1 MRYSR
6 TITLA
11 ALVALAST
19 LCEASETMLRGRY
32 GSRSVE
38 GRKLY
43 ETRDELGLLARDGQ
57 WLRVKPKS
65 AGGFRPISS
74 RFRSLSA
81 AEMRSQLTSEFG
93 RHYEVTGTGHYL
105 VVHPRGQGSQWA
117 NHFEQLYRNF
127 SHYFSVRGLKLRRP
141 EFPLVAVV
149 WANRVEFLKAA
160 AREGSKLP
168 SQSIGYY
175 SQRTNRIMLYDQS
188 AGRAKSGLSSTMPTI
203 IHEATHQTAFNT
215 GIHNRFGQTPRWVVE
230 GLGTMFESRGV
241 WNSHKYPRAQDR
253 IDKARL
259 ANFREYLKRRKPQA
273 MADLIA
279 SDRSFKQDIAG
290 AYAESWALTLYLVE
304 TQPQQYCR
312 YLQKTADR
320 PSFRA
325 YTGAQR
331 LDDFN
336 SVFRKDLKL
345 LEAQYLR
352 YMKRLP
358 GG

>member
-1 MRYSR
+1 MRHPK
-6 TITLA
+6 TIILA
-11 ALVALAST
+11 ILVGLVCST
-19 LCEASETMLRGRY
+19 SEAADAMLRGRY

-43 ETRDELGLLARDGQ
+43 ETSDELGLLSRDGQ
-57 WLRVKPKS
+57 WLRIRPKS
-65 AGGFRPISS
+65 SSGFKQVSPRY
-74 RFRSLSA
+74 RSFTA
-81 AEMRSQLTSEFG
+81 AEMRSQLTHEFG
-93 RHYEVTGTGHYL
+93 RQYEVTATGHYL
-105 VVHPRGQGSQWA
+105 VVHPKGQGGQWA

-141 EFPLVAVV
+141 EFPLVAIV
-149 WANRVEFLKAA
+149 WASRVEFLKAA
-160 AREGSKLP
+160 AREGAKLP

-175 SQRTNRIMLYDQS
+175 SLRTNRIMLYDQS
-188 AGRAKSGLSSTMPTI
+188 GGRTATALSSTMPTI

-230 GLGTMFESRGV
+230 GMGTMFEAPGV
-241 WNSHKYPRAQDR
+241 WNSHKYSRGQDR

-259 ANFREYLKRRKPQA
+259 ANFRGYLKRRKPQA
-273 MADLIA
+273 MADVIA
-279 SDRSFKQDIAG
+279 SDRPFKQDIAG
-290 AYAESWALTLYLVE
+290 AYAECWALTLYLVE

-331 LDDFN
+331 LADFN
-336 SVFRKDLKL
+336 AVFRKDLKL
-345 LEAQYLR
+345 LEAQFLR
-352 YMKRLP
+352 YMKRL
-358 GG
+358 